1 MPCEQES
8 SSCSD
13 GHLSDIMP
21 DVAMATASFGQMQ
34 LQEQH
39 SAHHSQLSLLS
50 QQQQQQQHVHAQQ
63 QEALQLDLGDGP
75 SHHIHTAGQVMAHRT
90 GSYSG
95 ASHSLIQVGIY
106 MVL

>member
-21 DVAMATASFGQMQ
+21 DVAMATASFGQLQ

-50 QQQQQQQHVHAQQ
+50 QQQQQQPHVHTQQ
-63 QEALQLDLGDGP
+63 HESLQLDLGDGP
-75 SHHIHTAGQVMAHRT
+75 SHHVHSGSQMMTHRV

-95 ASHSLIQVGIY
+95 ASHSLIQVCYSI
-106 MVL
+106 